1 MRGVGP
7 LLLCTLLFGDAE
19 AAEPGP
25 AEVITLRLTDDAD
38 AQAVLRAAAALPGV
52 RPLAVGA
59 LPGGGGLIDLGAP
72 PALWDELAALDGV
85 VHVGA
90 PWRPSAK
97 AVESEGRATLD
108 LAAWDAGGLTGRGI
122 TVAVIDV
129 GFWGWDGAPEELP
142 PDQVALVYGLA
153 GGDPHGAAV
162 AEVILDVAPEV
173 ELRLYRVTSAA
184 EFIEALSLAEQD
196 GVDLVCASLGF
207 DNVWHAD
214 GGSPMSLAV
223 DRLHD
228 AGVAY
233 VAAAGNE
240 VGRYAAGVLSDL
252 DGDGWLTLGGAE
264 RVYLNDSGGL
274 ASVSLRWDEP
284 FGAADVDLALHVED
298 GGVDCDVSDEA
309 QRGAG
314 DPFEAASCVG
324 VSLASARVR
333 RVGGGSAEGLIAW
346 IYSPGGVGGVELATA
361 GTLTLP
367 ADARGALSVGALPLG
382 DDSPAAYSSQGPTD
396 DGRLKPELVGPSGVS
411 TLSLGAL
418 AFEGSSAA
426 TPHVAGLVALWMDRA
441 RRDGPPE
448 ITDGLLLRALDLG
461 APGPDPVSGHGAA
474 RAGDLPP
481 GCGCAA
487 STTRAGAPWTLILAL
502 FVRVR
507 RQEACALAARS
518 AIV

>member
-1 MRGVGP
+1 MRRVWS
-7 LLLCTLLFGDAE
+7 LLLALCLSVDAE
-19 AAEPGP
+19 AAEPTP
-25 AEVITLRLTDDAD
+25 AAVITLRLADHAD
-38 AQAVLRAAAALPGV
+38 AQAVLSAATALPGV
-52 RPLAVGA
+52 RPLAVGTI
-59 LPGGGGLIDLGAP
+59 PGGGGLIDLSAS
-72 PALWDELAALDGV
+72 PALWAELSEIDGV
-85 VHVGA
+85 VHLGA

-108 LAAWDAGGLTGRGI
+108 LAAWDDAGLTGRGV

-129 GFWGWDGAPEELP
+129 GFSGWDAAPDELP
-142 PDQVALVYGLA
+142 PDQVRLVYGEA
-153 GGDPHGAAV
+153 GGDRHGAAV

-184 EFIEALSLAEQD
+184 EFIEALTLAEQD

-223 DRLHD
+223 DALHD

-240 VGRYAAGVLSDL
+240 VGRYAAGTLGDA
-252 DGDGWLTLGGAE
+252 DGDGWLTLDGAE
-264 RVYLNDSGGL
+264 RVYLTDSGGL
-274 ASVSLRWDEP
+274 ASASLRWDEP
-284 FGAADVDLALHVED
+284 FGAAAVDLALHIED
-298 GGVDCDVSDEA
+298 GGVACDVGDDA

-324 VSLASARVR
+324 VSLASARVQ
-333 RVGGGSAEGLIAW
+333 RVGGGSAEGLRAW
-346 IYSPGGVGGVELATA
+346 IYSPGGVGGVELATE

-382 DDSPAAYSSQGPTD
+382 DDTPAAYSSQGPTD

-411 TLSLGAL
+411 TLSFGAG

-441 RRDGPPE
+441 RRDGPAE
-448 ITDGLLLRALDLG
+448 ITDGLVLRAVDLG
-461 APGPDPVSGHGAA
+461 DPGADFVSGHGAA

-481 GCGCAA
+481 RCGCAA
-487 STTRAGAPWTLILAL
+487 NPTRAAAPWTLILAL

-507 RQEACALAARS
+507 RREACALAARS

>member
-1 MRGVGP
+1 MRRVWS
-7 LLLCTLLFGDAE
+7 LLPALFVAEAE
-19 AAEPGP
+19 AAEPP
-25 AEVITLRLTDDAD
+25 PTTIITLRLAETAD
-38 AQAVLRAAAALPGV
+38 AQATLAAATALPGV
-52 RPLAVGA
+52 RPLAVGT
-59 LPGGGGLIDLGAP
+59 LPGGGGLIDLSASP
-72 PALWDELAALDGV
+72 TLWDDLADLPGV
-85 VHVGA
+85 VHLGA

-97 AVESEGRATLD
+97 AVQSEGRATLD
-108 LAAWDAGGLTGRGI
+108 LTAWDERGLTGRGV

-129 GFWGWDGAPEELP
+129 GFFGWDAVPDELP
-142 PDQVALVYGLA
+142 SAQVTLVYGEA
-153 GGDPHGAAV
+153 GGDSHGAAV

-173 ELRLYRVTSAA
+173 TLRLYRVTSAA
-184 EFIEALSLAEQD
+184 EFIEALTLAEQD
-196 GVDLVCASLGF
+196 GVDLVCASVGF

-214 GGSPMSLAV
+214 GSSPMSLAV

-240 VGRYAAGVLSDL
+240 VGRYAAGILEDP

-264 RVYLNDSGGL
+264 RVYLTDSGGL
-274 ASVSLRWDEP
+274 ASASLRWEEP
-284 FGAADVDLALHVED
+284 FGAAAVDLALHVED
-298 GGVDCDVSDEA
+298 GGVDCDVGDEA

-314 DPFEAASCVG
+314 DPFESASCVG

-333 RVGGGSAEGLIAW
+333 RVGGESAEGLWAW
-346 IYSPGGVGGVELATA
+346 IYSPGGVGGVELATE

-382 DDSPAAYSSQGPTD
+382 DDTPAAYSSQGPTD

-411 TLSLGAL
+411 TRSLGAG

-441 RRDGPPE
+441 RRDGPAE
-448 ITDGLLLRALDLG
+448 ISDGLLLRAMDLG
-461 APGPDPVSGHGAA
+461 EPGPDSVSGHGAA
-474 RAGDLPP
+474 RAGDLPRR
-481 GCGCAA
+481 CGCAA
-487 STTRAGAPWTLILAL
+487 SPTHVAAPWTLILAV

-507 RQEACALAARS
+507 RREACALATRS

>member
-1 MRGVGP
+1 MRRAWS
-7 LLLCTLLFGDAE
+7 LLPALFVGDAE
-19 AAEPGP
+19 AAEPAP
-25 AEVITLRLTDDAD
+25 AAVITLRLAESAD
-38 AQAVLRAAAALPGV
+38 AQATLTAAAALPGV
-52 RPLAVGA
+52 RALAVGA
-59 LPGGGGLIDLGAP
+59 IPGGGGLIDVSAS
-72 PALWDELAALDGV
+72 PARWAELAALPGV
-85 VHVGA
+85 VHLGE
-90 PWRPSAK
+90 PWRPHAK
-97 AVESEGRATLD
+97 AVQSEGLDTLD
-108 LAAWDAGGLTGRGI
+108 LTAWDAAGLTGRGV

-129 GFWGWDGAPEELP
+129 GFSGWDQAAEELP
-142 PDQVALVYGLA
+142 PSQVSLVYGEA
-153 GGDPHGAAV
+153 GGDSHGAAV

-184 EFIEALSLAEQD
+184 EFIEALTLAEQD

-240 VGRYAAGVLSDL
+240 VGRYAAGVLSDA

-264 RVYLNDSGGL
+264 RVYLNDSGSL

-284 FGAADVDLALHVED
+284 FGAAAVDLALHVED
-298 GGVDCDVSDEA
+298 GGVACGVSDEA

-333 RVGGGSAEGLIAW
+333 QVGGGSAEGLMAW
-346 IYSPGGVGGVELATA
+346 IYSPGGVGGVELATS

-367 ADARGALSVGALPLG
+367 ADARGALSVGALPVG
-382 DDSPAAYSSQGPTD
+382 DDTPAAYSSQGPTD

-411 TLSLGAL
+411 TLSFGAGG
-418 AFEGSSAA
+418 FEGSSAA
-426 TPHVAGLVALWMDRA
+426 TPHVAGLVALWIDRA
-441 RRDGPPE
+441 RRDGPQE
-448 ITDGLLLRALDLG
+448 ITDGLLLRAVDLG
-461 APGPDPVSGHGAA
+461 EPGPDSVSGHGAA

-481 GCGCAA
+481 RCGCAA
-487 STTRAGAPWTLILAL
+487 SPTRAAAPWTLILAL

-507 RQEACALAARS
+507 RREACALAARS

>member
-1 MRGVGP
+1 MRRAWSFAFALTLADAAQAAEPPPDVGIV
-7 LLLCTLLFGDAE
+7 TLRLGETAE
-19 AAEPGP
+19 AAT
-25 AEVITLRLTDDAD
+25 TLA
-38 AQAVLRAAAALPGV
+38 AAAALPGV

-59 LPGGGGLIDLGAP
+59 LPGGGGLIDLSAP
-72 PALWDELAALDGV
+72 AATWAELAALPGV

-97 AVESEGRATLD
+97 AVVSEGRATLD
-108 LAAWDAGGLTGRGI
+108 LSTWDEAGLTGRGI
-122 TVAVIDV
+122 TVAVVDV
-129 GFWGWDGAPEELP
+129 GFSGWDSAPEELP
-142 PDQVALVYGLA
+142 PDQVELVYGEA

-173 ELRLYRVTSAA
+173 TLRLYRVTSAA
-184 EFIEALSLAEQD
+184 EFIEALGLAEED
-196 GVDLVCASLGF
+196 GVDLVCGSLGF

-214 GGSPMSLAV
+214 GASPMSQAV
-223 DRLHD
+223 DRLND

-240 VGRYAAGVLSDL
+240 VGRYAAGLLHDA
-252 DGDGWLTLGGAE
+252 DGDGWLTLGEAE
-264 RVYLNDSGGL
+264 RVYLNDDGGR

-284 FGAADVDLALHVED
+284 FGAAAVDLALHVED
-298 GGVDCDVSDEA
+298 GGVACDVGDEA

-314 DPFEAASCVG
+314 DPTEAASCVG

-333 RVGGGSAEGLIAW
+333 WVGGGSAEGLMAW
-346 IYSPGGVGGVELATA
+346 IYSPGGVGGVTLATA

-411 TLSLGAL
+411 TRSAP
-418 AFEGSSAA
+418 FFDGSSAA

-441 RRDGPPE
+441 RRDGPDE
-448 ITDGLLLRALDLG
+448 ITDGLLLRAADLG
-461 APGPDPVSGHGAA
+461 EPGPDPVSGHGAA
-474 RAGDLPP
+474 RAGDLPAR
-481 GCGCAA
+481 CGCAA
-487 STTRAGAPWTLILAL
+487 PTTRAAPPWTLILAV
-502 FVRVR
+502 FVGLR
-507 RQEACALAARS
+507 RRTTCALAVRS